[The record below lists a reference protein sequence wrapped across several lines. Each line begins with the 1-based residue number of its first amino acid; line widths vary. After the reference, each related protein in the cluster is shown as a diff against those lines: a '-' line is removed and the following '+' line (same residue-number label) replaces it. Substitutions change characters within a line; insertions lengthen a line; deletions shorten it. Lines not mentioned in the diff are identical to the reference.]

1 MFHRILVAVDGSGH
15 ADRALAEAIDLARSQ
30 GGWLTLLYVAYQP
43 VWLVGPS
50 PYVLP
55 LPSEEALREEAHW
68 IVQAAAERVPDD
80 VEARTVVRSGRP
92 GDEILKQVEEGGHDL
107 VVMGSRGRGAAGS
120 LLLGSVSHDVLNRC
134 RVPML
139 VVHGEAP

>member
-1 MFHRILVAVDGSGH
+1 MFHRILIAVDGSGH
-15 ADRALAEAIDLARSQ
+15 AARALDEAIDLVRSQ
-30 GGWLTLLYVAYQP
+30 GGWLTLVHVAYQP

-50 PYVLP
+50 PYVIP
-55 LPSEEALREEAHW
+55 LPSEEALREEAQR
-68 IVQAAAERVPDD
+68 IVRAAAGRVPDD
-80 VEARTVVRSGRP
+80 VETRTIVRSGRP
-92 GDEILKQVEEGGHDL
+92 GDEILRQVEEGGHDL

-139 VVHGEAP
+139 VVHGETA